1 MATLE
6 KMRSK
11 AGLLVGVVGLA
22 LFAFVIGDFLNS
34 GSGFLRESKEII
46 GKVDGEKFTV
56 YEYEA
61 KVQEM
66 TDVYKIQYGD
76 GNITEEVTGQIRKSV
91 WDEMVNERLFA
102 AQTEKIGMIVS
113 PEELFDMVNGEDV
126 YPLIQQMPMFTDPK
140 TGQFDKDALLSFLQT
155 IQATDLTQ
163 YGAEGAQQIA
173 QYKKY
178 WLFYEKLIKKARLSE
193 KYGALFVKALSAN
206 ELEGESSL
214 KDRSLS
220 VDFEYAVQPY
230 ATIADSTITISES
243 DVNKLYKSRL
253 ERYKTLPYRAV
264 KFMAVDIRPS
274 ESDYKEVEEKINKAK
289 TEFETA
295 SDVVAVIAENSDVP
309 YVDAFVPYTQLD
321 PQTLAFV
328 QSATPGSVQG
338 PIFANDTYTMM
349 RLMATTTAADSLKL
363 RHIYLQ
369 RADEAKTNA
378 LADSL
383 MTALKNG
390 GDFVALCTQ
399 FSLAKT
405 KENAGEIG
413 WMTEAGAVTAL
424 GKETTN
430 AILAA
435 GLNEYIK
442 SPSANGVSIFQ
453 VTAKTAPVQQ
463 AKVATISMTVSPSSR
478 TYSKLYNEI
487 NQMIATSNNNID
499 SLESKAAKSGYYFQ
513 IDNMVTSETDLI
525 ADLKDSRKIVRWAFE
540 NKVGAI
546 SDIYDCGNRFAVV
559 SVSEVNDEGY
569 MPLTNVAP
577 SLKMELIADKKA
589 EKMIADLS
597 SKKFATIAEA
607 AAAMSSRV
615 DTAKFVTFATRQIT
629 GLGAEAALIGAAPVS
644 KENTITGP
652 IQGKNGVYMINVFK
666 KVENP
671 IGDIDMEKKGLNMSL
686 QSRIGYQLVP
696 VMKEKKEVEDFRIR
710 FF

>member
-11 AGLLVGVVGLA
+11 AGLLVGVVGVA

-34 GSGFLRESKEII
+34 GSGFWRESQEVI

-56 YEYEA
+56 FEYEER
-61 KVQEM
+61 VQEM

-76 GNITEEVTGQIRKSV
+76 GNINEEISGQIRKSV
-91 WDEMVNERLFA
+91 WDEMVNERLFGA
-102 AQTEKIGMIVS
+102 ETEKIGMTVT
-113 PEELFDMVNGEDV
+113 PEELFDMVNGDEV
-126 YPLIQQMPMFTDPK
+126 YPLIQQMPMFRNPN
-140 TGQFDKDALLSFLQT
+140 TGQFDKDALLNFLQT

-193 KYGALFVKALSAN
+193 KYGSLFAKAMSVN

-220 VDFEYAVQPY
+220 VDFLYAVQPY
-230 ATIADSTITISES
+230 TSIPDSTIKINDS
-243 DVNKLYKSRL
+243 DVEKLYKSRL
-253 ERYKTLPYRAV
+253 DRYKTLPYRTV

-274 ESDYKEVEEKINKAK
+274 ESDFKEVEDKINKAK
-289 TEFETA
+289 AEFETT
-295 SDVVAVIAENSDVP
+295 SDVAAVVAENSDVP
-309 YVDAFVPYTQLD
+309 YIDAFVPYTQLD
-321 PQTLAFV
+321 AQTLAFV
-328 QSATPGSVQG
+328 QSATPGAVQG
-338 PIFANDTYTMM
+338 PTFANDTYTMM
-349 RLMATTTAADSLKL
+349 RLMGTTTAADSLKL

-369 RADEAKTNA
+369 RADEASTNA

-383 MTALKNG
+383 MNVLKNG

-399 FSLAKT
+399 FSLANT
-405 KENAGEIG
+405 KEQAGEIG
-413 WMTEAGAVTAL
+413 WMTEVAAVSAL
-424 GKETTN
+424 GKESAA
-430 AILAA
+430 AIMAA
-435 GLNEYIK
+435 GVNEYIK
-442 SPSANGVSIFQ
+442 SSSANGVSIFQ
-453 VTAKTAPVQQ
+453 VTEKTAPVQK
-463 AKVATISMTVSPSSR
+463 AKVATIAMTVSPSSR

-487 NQMIATSNNNID
+487 NQMIATSKGSLD

-513 IDNMVTSETDLI
+513 VDNMVTSETDLI
-525 ADLKDSRKIVRWAFE
+525 ADLKDSRRMVRWAFE
-540 NKVGAI
+540 NEVGAI
-546 SDIYDCGNRFAVV
+546 SDIYDCGNRFAVA
-559 SVSEVNDEGY
+559 SVTEVNDEGY

-597 SKKFATIAEA
+597 AKKFATIADA
-607 AAAMSSRV
+607 ASAMSSKV

-629 GLGAEAALIGAAPVS
+629 GLGAEAALIGAAPAS
-644 KENTITGP
+644 KENAVTGP
-652 IQGKNGVYMINVFK
+652 IKGRNGVYVINVIK
-666 KVENP
+666 KTENP
-671 IGDIDMEKKGLNMSL
+671 IGDIDAEKKGLNMAI
-686 QSRIGYQLVP
+686 QNRIGYQLVP

>member
-1 MATLE
+1 
-6 KMRSK
+6 
-11 AGLLVGVVGLA
+11 
-22 LFAFVIGDFLNS
+22 
-34 GSGFLRESKEII
+34 
-46 GKVDGEKFTV
+46 
-56 YEYEA
+56 
-61 KVQEM
+61 
-66 TDVYKIQYGD
+66 
-76 GNITEEVTGQIRKSV
+76 V

-102 AQTEKIGMIVS
+102 AQTEKIGMTVT

-126 YPLIQQMPMFTDPK
+126 YPLIQQMPMFRNPQ
-140 TGQFDKDALLSFLQT
+140 TGQFDKDALLNFLQT
-155 IQATDLTQ
+155 IQATDLSQ

-193 KYGALFVKALSAN
+193 KYGALFGKALSAN

-220 VDFEYAVQPY
+220 VDFVYAVQPY
-230 ATIADSTITISES
+230 ASIPDSTIKINDS
-243 DVNKLYKSRL
+243 DVEKLYKSRL
-253 ERYKTLPYRAV
+253 QRYKTLPYRTV

-274 ESDYKEVEEKINKAK
+274 ESDYKEVEDKINKAK
-289 TEFETA
+289 PEFETA
-295 SDVVAVIAENSDVP
+295 SDVAAVVAENSDVP

-321 PQTLAFV
+321 AKTLAFV
-328 QSATPGSVQG
+328 QSATPGSVEG
-338 PIFANDTYTMM
+338 PTFADDTYTMM
-349 RLMATTTAADSLKL
+349 RLMGTTTAPDSLKL

-383 MTALKNG
+383 MDVLKKG
-390 GDFVALCTQ
+390 GNFDSLCTQ
-399 FSLAKT
+399 FSLAST
-405 KENAGEIG
+405 KEQGGEIG
-413 WMTEAGAVTAL
+413 WMTETAAVSAL

-430 AILAA
+430 AILSA

-453 VTAKTAPVQQ
+453 VTEKTAPVQK
-463 AKVATISMTVSPSSR
+463 AKVATIAMKVSPSSR

-487 NQMIATSNNNID
+487 NQMIASSKNNLD
-499 SLESKAAKSGYYFQ
+499 TLESKAAKSGYYFQ
-513 IDNMVTSETDLI
+513 IDNMVTTETDLI
-525 ADLKDSRKIVRWAFE
+525 ANLKDSRKIVRWAFE
-540 NKVGAI
+540 NEVGAI
-546 SDIYDCGNRFAVV
+546 SDIYDCGTRFAVA
-559 SVSEVNDEGY
+559 SVTEVNDKGY
-569 MPLTNVAP
+569 MPLTNVAS
-577 SLKMELIADKKA
+577 SLKMELLADKKA

-607 AAAMSSRV
+607 ASVMSSKV

-652 IQGKNGVYMINVFK
+652 IKGRNGVYMINVFK

-696 VMKEKKEVEDFRIR
+696 VLKEKKEVEDFRIR

>member
-11 AGLLVGVVGLA
+11 AGLLVSVVGLA
-22 LFAFVIGDFLNS
+22 LFAFIIGDLLNS
-34 GSGFLRESKEII
+34 GSGFWRESQEVI
-46 GKVDGEKFTV
+46 GKVDGKKFTIF
-56 YEYEA
+56 EYEA

-76 GNITEEVTGQIRKSV
+76 GNINEEVTGQIRQSV

-102 AQTEKIGMIVS
+102 AQTDKIGMTVT
-113 PEELFDMVNGEDV
+113 PEELFDMVNGDDV
-126 YPLIQQMPMFTDPK
+126 YPLIKQMPMFTDPK
-140 TGQFDKDALLSFLQT
+140 TGQFDKDALLNFLQT
-155 IQATDLTQ
+155 IQSTDLSK
-163 YGAEGAQQIA
+163 YGAEGAQQIG

-178 WLFYEKLIKKARLSE
+178 WLFYEKLIKKARISE
-193 KYGALFVKALSAN
+193 KYGSLFVKAMSAN

-214 KDRSLS
+214 KDRSLN
-220 VDFEYAVQPY
+220 VDFEYVMQPY
-230 ATIADSTITISES
+230 ASIPDSTISVSES
-243 DVNKLYKSRL
+243 DINKLYNSRL
-253 ERYKTLPYRAV
+253 ERYKTLPYRTV
-264 KFMAVDIRPS
+264 KFLAVDIRPS
-274 ESDYKEVEEKINKAK
+274 ESDFKGVEEKINKAK
-289 TEFETA
+289 TEFETTD
-295 SDVVAVIAENSDVP
+295 DVSAVIAENSDVP

-328 QSATPGSVQG
+328 KSASVGAVEG
-338 PIFANDTYTMM
+338 PVFANDTYTMM
-349 RLMATTTAADSLKL
+349 RLMATTTAPDSLKI

-369 RADEAKTNA
+369 RADEAQTNA

-383 MTALKNG
+383 MGVLKNG

-399 FSLAKT
+399 FSLAQT

-413 WMTEAGAVTAL
+413 WMTEVGTVSAL
-424 GKETTN
+424 GKESSD
-430 AILAA
+430 AIQAA

-453 VTAKTAPVQQ
+453 VTEKSAPVQM
-463 AKVATISMTVSPSSR
+463 AKVAVISMAVSASSR
-478 TYSKLYNEI
+478 TYSQLYNDI

-499 SLESKAAKSGYYFQ
+499 SLESKASKSGYFFQ
-513 IDNMVTSETDLI
+513 LDNMVTSETEKI

-546 SDIYDCGNRFAVV
+546 SDIYDCGNRFAVACI
-559 SVSEVNDEGY
+559 SELNDKGY

-597 SKKFATIAEA
+597 SKKFTSMAEA
-607 AAAMSSRV
+607 SVAMSSKV

-629 GLGAEAALIGAAPVS
+629 GIGADNALIGAAPVS

-652 IQGKNGVYMINVFK
+652 IQGKSGVYMINVFK

-671 IGDIDMEKKGLNMSL
+671 IGDIDKEKAGMNMTL

-696 VMKEKKEVEDFRIR
+696 VMKQKNDVEDFRIR